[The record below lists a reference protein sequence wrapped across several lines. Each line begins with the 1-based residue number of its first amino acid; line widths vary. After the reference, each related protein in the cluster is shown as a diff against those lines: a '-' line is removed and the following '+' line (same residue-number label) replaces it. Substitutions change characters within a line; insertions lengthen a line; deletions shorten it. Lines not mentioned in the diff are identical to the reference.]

1 MVGAYTHD
9 FCRRLKSEDR
19 LRAAPLRDQSS
30 HLLRDRYSLAMATGR
45 TAHPITSADSSSS
58 APSAASAAPF
68 PPSHVPLFRCHHCTL
83 PLSLTDELVSR
94 AFQGATGPAILVRSA
109 WNVREGER
117 ETKNL
122 MSGRHVIAREFRFLV
137 RASPSSELFDQRAG
151 GGHLKRRGNRRRDL
165 PGRKAG
171 ILRRLTRNVSP
182 PSPQRYAVPVATSSS
197 AGATYAPSYQVF
209 GLPTP

>member
-1 MVGAYTHD
+1 
-9 FCRRLKSEDR
+9 
-19 LRAAPLRDQSS
+19 
-30 HLLRDRYSLAMATGR
+30 MATGR

-122 MSGRHVIAREFRFLV
+122 MSGRHVIATIRCSGCDVELGWRYYT
-137 RASPSSELFDQRAG
+137 SPNSSQKYKEG
-151 GGHLKRRGNRRRDL
+151 KY
-165 PGRKAG
+165 
-171 ILRRLTRNVSP
+171 ILEKDNAWSVDD
-182 PSPQRYAVPVATSSS
+182 
-197 AGATYAPSYQVF
+197 AP
-209 GLPTP
+209 T